1 MALGPL
7 TEQALRDAG
16 ITDDV
21 LDKIRSGVYEWE
33 IRLAPAI
40 GVSASEE
47 AAAEMSRAAFVRK
60 DFLLHVQRTA
70 AEQLKIDPHR
80 LLRRTITKQL
90 LANDVGQRIESAR
103 QYEEALAA
111 RGGARSVLFAEGNLD
126 DWGQVAAESTW
137 GALAFDFHRAAT
149 IVGESHKPES
159 PAPTLALLQ
168 LCRHSLEL
176 ELKTIIDAGRRL
188 AGTAPNVHPTHK
200 LMLLWPDALPLIKA
214 SWGPEVWSD
223 EEAERVKTIVQAFEE
238 IDSTAMTTR
247 YPVDKEGNTYERP
260 ATLLNFS
267 VKKMMAEYETAVQ
280 FFGSAHLWIEVKR
293 RIQEM
298 EKEDAERKA
307 RAAQAGGAVDHEDA
321 DDDEE
326 DIE

>member
-1 MALGPL
+1 MLD
-7 TEQALRDAG
+7 RIRAG
-16 ITDDV
+16 E
-21 LDKIRSGVYEWE
+21 YEWE
-33 IRLAPAI
+33 LRLAPAI

-47 AAAEMSRAAFVRK
+47 AAAEMSRAALVRK
-60 DFLLHVQRTA
+60 DFLLHVQRTP

-80 LLRRTITKQL
+80 IQRRTITKQL

-137 GALAFDFHRAAT
+137 AALAFDFHRAAT
-149 IVGESHKPES
+149 IVGDSHRPES

-188 AGTAPNVHPTHK
+188 AGITPNVHATHK

-223 EEAERVKTIVQAFEE
+223 DEAERVKAIVQAFEE

-247 YPVDKEGNTYERP
+247 YPLDLVGNMYERP

-280 FFGSAHLWIEVKR
+280 FFGSAHLWIEVRR

-298 EKEDAERKA
+298 EKEDAERQA
-307 RAAQAGGAVDHEDA
+307 RSPALNGEEGDE
-321 DDDEE
+321 DDEDDLE
-326 DIE
+326 

>member
-7 TEQALRDAG
+7 TEQALRDLG
-16 ITDDV
+16 IADAV
-21 LDKIRSGVYEWE
+21 LDRIRAGEYEWE
-33 IRLAPAI
+33 LRLAPAI

-47 AAAEMSRAAFVRK
+47 AAAEMSRAALVRK
-60 DFLLHVQRTA
+60 DFLLHVQRTP

-80 LLRRTITKQL
+80 IQRRTITKQL

-137 GALAFDFHRAAT
+137 AALAFDFHRAAT
-149 IVGESHKPES
+149 IVGDSHRPES

-188 AGTAPNVHPTHK
+188 AGITPNVHATHK

-223 EEAERVKTIVQAFEE
+223 DEAERVKAIVQAFEE

-247 YPVDKEGNTYERP
+247 YPLDLVGNMYERP

-280 FFGSAHLWIEVKR
+280 FFGSAHLWIEVRR

-298 EKEDAERKA
+298 EKEDAERQA
-307 RAAQAGGAVDHEDA
+307 RSPALNGEEGDE
-321 DDDEE
+321 DDEDDLE
-326 DIE
+326 

>member
-16 ITDDV
+16 IADSV
-21 LDKIRSGVYEWE
+21 LDKFRSGEYEWE

-47 AAAEMSRAAFVRK
+47 AAAALSHDAFVRK
-60 DFLLHVQRTA
+60 DFLLHVQRTP
-70 AEQLKIDPHR
+70 AEQLKIDRHR
-80 LLRRTITKQL
+80 LQPRTVTKQL
-90 LANDVGQRIESAR
+90 LAKDVGQRIESAR

-137 GALAFDFHRAAT
+137 AALAFDFHRAAT

-188 AGTAPNVHPTHK
+188 AGVPPNVHPTHK
-200 LMLLWPDALPLIKA
+200 LMLLWPDAFPLIKA

-223 EEAERVKTIVQAFEE
+223 EEAERVKAIVQAFEE

-247 YPVDKEGNTYERP
+247 YPVDLVGNMYERP

-280 FFGSAHLWIEVKR
+280 FFGSAHLWIEVRR

-298 EKEDAERKA
+298 EKEDAERQA
-307 RAAQAGGAVDHEDA
+307 RAGQGVALE
-321 DDDEE
+321 DDEDDQN